1 MLIFFISV
9 ISEKGTKMG
18 YSKYAWIGNR
28 ISEEDMAC
36 LYKMKVKTRKRI
48 TEMVAEA
55 VKLYINSLN
64 CLNCLNGSNDSNGL
78 NGLNENSIV

>member
-1 MLIFFISV
+1 
-9 ISEKGTKMG
+9 MG

-36 LYKMKVKTRKRI
+36 LYEMKVKTRKRI

-55 VKLYINSLN
+55 VKLYINSLIQN
-64 CLNCLNGSNDSNGL
+64 PKS
-78 NGLNENSIV
+78 EIRRRE

>member
-1 MLIFFISV
+1 
-9 ISEKGTKMG
+9 MG

-36 LYKMKVKTRKRI
+36 LYEMKVKTRKRI

-55 VKLYINSLN
+55 VKLYINSLIQN
-64 CLNCLNGSNDSNGL
+64 PKSEIRNPKKGINH
-78 NGLNENSIV
+78 V